1 MTPEMLNAMHDLD
14 ILDAPEDMLTVS
26 PAGIRT
32 VSPVGMRTVS
42 RAGVRTVS
50 PADIRTVSPA
60 DMRTVSPA
68 DMHTVS
74 PAGLDSCN
82 ESMDGGTMDSGV
94 LRLMTAP
101 DDALNQS
108 MCV

>member
-14 ILDAPEDMLTVS
+14 ILDAPEDMHTVS

-32 VSPVGMRTVS
+32 VSPAGMRTVS
-42 RAGVRTVS
+42 PAG
-50 PADIRTVSPA
+50 
-60 DMRTVSPA
+60 MRTVSPA

>member
-14 ILDAPEDMLTVS
+14 ILDAPEDMHTVS
-26 PAGIRT
+26 PAG
-32 VSPVGMRTVS
+32 M
-42 RAGVRTVS
+42 RTVS
-50 PADIRTVSPA
+50 PAG
-60 DMRTVSPA
+60 MRTVSPA